1 MDLLT
6 YHFRNTNMKNMK
18 NNEQIKRAV
27 AWSVYKKIIAEPEL
41 RKDPR
46 YFSLF
51 ITSREITLNHHK
63 QRYNENI
70 DDTILE
76 EAIMMLAFAEN
87 KNHRED
93 FIIAD
98 NIFDILLK

>member
-1 MDLLT
+1 
-6 YHFRNTNMKNMK
+6 MK
-18 NNEQIKRAV
+18 KRKKSDRDRLDI

-41 RKDPR
+41 LKDPR

-51 ITSREITLNHHK
+51 FASREITLNHHK

-70 DDTILE
+70 DEAILE
-76 EAIMMLAFAEN
+76 NAIMMLAIAEN

>member
-1 MDLLT
+1 
-6 YHFRNTNMKNMK
+6 MKNTK
-18 NNEQIKRAV
+18 KDEQTKRAV

-63 QRYNENI
+63 QKYNENI
-70 DDTILE
+70 DDNILE
-76 EAIMMLAFAEN
+76 EAIMMLAIAEN
-87 KNHRED
+87 KNLPEE
-93 FIIAD
+93 FVI
-98 NIFDILLK
+98 NQTTFKILKIN